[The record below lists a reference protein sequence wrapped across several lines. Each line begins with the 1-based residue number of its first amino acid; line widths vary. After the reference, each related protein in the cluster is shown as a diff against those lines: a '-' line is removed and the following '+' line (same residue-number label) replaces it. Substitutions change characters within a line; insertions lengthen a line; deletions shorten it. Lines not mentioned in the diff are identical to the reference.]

1 MLIIQSEKTNY
12 DAKILEIKKHILLQL
27 ITINLLI
34 TTTYYNKSTKDI
46 VANNIKSEGSVKKS
60 DVVRFISNAGL
71 DKKKVA
77 TSAAKA
83 ELKSE
88 QDKIIKLQTFNS
100 NYFRDKSHF

>member
-60 DVVRFISNAGL
+60 DVVRFRSNAGL
-71 DKKKVA
+71 DKKKG
-77 TSAAKA
+77 SNISN
-83 ELKSE
+83 KS
-88 QDKIIKLQTFNS
+88 
-100 NYFRDKSHF
+100 

>member
-12 DAKILEIKKHILLQL
+12 DSKILEIKKHILLQL

-71 DKKKVA
+71 DKKKG
-77 TSAAKA
+77 SSISN
-83 ELKSE
+83 KS
-88 QDKIIKLQTFNS
+88 
-100 NYFRDKSHF
+100 

>member
-1 MLIIQSEKTNY
+1 M
-12 DAKILEIKKHILLQL
+12 HILLQL

-71 DKKKVA
+71 DKKKG
-77 TSAAKA
+77 SNISN
-83 ELKSE
+83 KS
-88 QDKIIKLQTFNS
+88 
-100 NYFRDKSHF
+100 